1 MVFWIAAMAA
11 AVATAIWIARPLASG
26 AWTARPRAAFDEQ
39 VFRDQ
44 LAEIDR
50 DLDRGVMT
58 AAEAE
63 GARIEISRRLLGAA
77 AERERAADHA
87 PGPKALSRAL
97 AGLLLVGAPLVGA
110 ALYADLGA
118 PGLRDMPAATRAENR
133 PSQDYAESAIVPPP
147 PADGA
152 DTAELAQLVA
162 ELETRLD
169 GDAPDPRGLFL
180 LARSQSQLGRFGDSW
195 RSWRRLVEASD
206 GDAPAAVFAAM
217 GESMV
222 LAAQGYVSPEAE
234 AAFDAALARAPD
246 NPIARY
252 YLGSAYAQTARADAA
267 MTMWSALL
275 AASPAD
281 APWVDS
287 TRAQMAELAEFTGR
301 PAPQV
306 ATLPPARDPRE
317 ALLEATGALAA
328 RLEAEGGSGP
338 QWAQLARSWR
348 MLGMTTEAEAA
359 EAAARAALTG
369 EPLAAFEQALA
380 AADAPGPDAA
390 AVAAARDMPQDD
402 RAAMILG
409 MVEQLDQRLFAQGG
423 VADDWARLI
432 NALGVL
438 GRTDRATEAYRR
450 AIAAHGSDPVSRA
463 FLTEQAMLA
472 GVRIE

>member
-1 MVFWIAAMAA
+1 
-11 AVATAIWIARPLASG
+11 
-26 AWTARPRAAFDEQ
+26 
-39 VFRDQ
+39 
-44 LAEIDR
+44 
-50 DLDRGVMT
+50 
-58 AAEAE
+58 
-63 GARIEISRRLLGAA
+63 
-77 AERERAADHA
+77 
-87 PGPKALSRAL
+87 
-97 AGLLLVGAPLVGA
+97 
-110 ALYADLGA
+110 
-118 PGLRDMPAATRAENR
+118 
-133 PSQDYAESAIVPPP
+133 
-147 PADGA
+147 
-152 DTAELAQLVA
+152 
-162 ELETRLD
+162 
-169 GDAPDPRGLFL
+169 
-180 LARSQSQLGRFGDSW
+180 
-195 RSWRRLVEASD
+195 
-206 GDAPAAVFAAM
+206 M